1 MALHGV
7 ALVDKPAGMSSFSV
21 VSRIRR
27 AFRSVGVTKA
37 GHTGTLDPLATG
49 LLPICVGEA
58 TKFAQRLLDSDK
70 GYAATVRLGIA
81 TTTADA
87 EGEVT
92 DQRDVT
98 CNRADIETVLAAF
111 RGPISQT
118 PPIYS
123 ALKIAGKPAY
133 EYARA
138 GKTVEMAMRSVVIHS
153 LALTAFDAAAQTF
166 DIEVRCSKGTYI
178 RSLAVDI
185 ALALGTVG
193 HLASLRRTRTGGFD
207 LAQARPLDEWMEASD
222 ELRTSWLLPTDA
234 LVADL
239 PMIKL
244 SDGEGTAI
252 RQGKVIAR
260 VSTGAEF
267 PDATNNTAGA
277 DDGTGQLF
285 RLYDDAHG
293 FLGLGALARDGLL
306 RAERLLSTHGN

>member
-27 AFRSVGVTKA
+27 AFRGMGVIKA

-70 GYAATVRLGIA
+70 GYAATVKLGVA

-87 EGEVT
+87 EGEIT
-92 DQRDVT
+92 DRRAVA
-98 CNRADIETVLAAF
+98 CARADIEAVLSSF
-111 RGPISQT
+111 RGPITQT

-138 GKTVEMAMRSVVIHS
+138 GKSVEMAPRSVVIHA
-153 LALTAFDAAAQTF
+153 LELTAYDAAAQTF

-207 LAQARPLDEWMEASD
+207 LALARPLETWMDATD
-222 ELRTSWLLPTDA
+222 ELRCAWLLPTDA

-239 PMIKL
+239 PEIRL
-244 SDGEGTAI
+244 ADDDGVAI
-252 RQGKVIAR
+252 RQGKVVTAPAMPAGSAG
-260 VSTGAEF
+260 VMA
-267 PDATNNTAGA
+267 AGA
-277 DDGTGQLF
+277 ALDSGGNPIF

-293 FLGLGALARDGLL
+293 FLGLGSLAPDGQL
-306 RAERLLSTHGN
+306 RAERLLSTHGD

>member
-49 LLPICVGEA
+49 LLPVCVGEA

-70 GYAATVRLGIA
+70 GYEATVKLGIA

-92 DQRDVT
+92 DQRDAT
-98 CNRADIETVLAAF
+98 CSRADVDAALATF
-111 RGPISQT
+111 RGAISQT

-138 GKTVEMAMRSVVIHS
+138 GKAVEMAARSVVIHS
-153 LALTAFDAAAQTF
+153 LDLTDLDAAAQTF

-193 HLASLRRTRTGGFD
+193 HLSSLRRTRTGGFD
-207 LAQARPLDEWMEASD
+207 LAQARPLDDWMDVSD
-222 ELRTSWLLPTDA
+222 QVRTSWLLPTDA

-239 PMIKL
+239 PAIRL
-244 SDGEGTAI
+244 SDVEGIAI
-252 RQGKVIAR
+252 RQGKVIAG
-260 VSTGAEF
+260 VPASE
-267 PDATNNTAGA
+267 DVLDSMNNPARADGA
-277 DDGTGQLF
+277 DMLL
-285 RLYDDAHG
+285 RMYDDVRG
-293 FLGLGALARDGLL
+293 FLGLGALTRDGQL
-306 RAERLLSTHGN
+306 RAERLLSTHGG